1 MPGTNDP
8 DELSQEDLAAL
19 EEYENSEEGQAQS
32 APDPAAALTKLFRKT
47 PEMQE
52 CITTAD
58 SINNRL
64 NPEDTVTVQVD
75 VPREFIRL
83 TEFLEQKRATA
94 AGVEPLPP
102 QKVLNRILLNEL
114 HDQLHGLITGP
125 ARFGY
130 YRALWNTFCDAHGA
144 QEQKIAEPRAD
155 EEGTATDGPF

>member
-1 MPGTNDP
+1 MPGKDDA
-8 DELSQEDLAAL
+8 DEMSAEDLAAL
-19 EEYENSEEGQAQS
+19 EDYENSEEGRATS
-32 APDPAAALTKLFRKT
+32 APDPGEALGKLFLKT

-52 CITTAD
+52 CVTTAD

-64 NPEDTVTVQVD
+64 NPEDTVTVQID

-83 TEFLEQKRATA
+83 TEFLEQKRALA
-94 AGVEPLPP
+94 SGVEPRPSRE
-102 QKVLNRILLNEL
+102 VLNQILLNEL
-114 HDQLHGLITGP
+114 HDQLHWLITGP

-130 YRALWNTFCDAHGA
+130 YRALWNIFCDAHGA